1 MSKVPEPS
9 GRGRAGNSTGSRN
22 TVVRWGVMFL
32 YLLVVACGALLVYY
46 FFADMTRRDF
56 VLTIMGWSL
65 LVLIGSFLERNLGE
79 ILSIIALFALY
90 LVARWLLMTPTTFVG
105 LGFVMCGYG
114 LIMTCMVFK
123 HGPKSR
129 WQIDEKNFVRKS
141 TRWIA
146 AAVFA
151 GFAIAWIVI
160 DVDPEPNSQVAEVL
174 LVPLNVRARAG
185 ALCAAEGS
193 SPDVRSLR
201 AIIARERAPQAAQR
215 YEIKSTPAGTVRLE
229 FELKEVLW
237 EAISRYHS
245 VAIPAGAKIVFEGR
259 CAGANRFEWSLHRDT
274 TVPATLLPELG
285 GEFAPGK

>member
-1 MSKVPEPS
+1 MSKVPERN
-9 GRGRAGNSTGSRN
+9 GRGEAGKSTSVGGA
-22 TVVRWGVMFL
+22 VVRWGVMFL

-79 ILSIIALFALY
+79 ILSVIALFALY

-160 DVDPEPNSQVAEVL
+160 DVDPEPSSQVAEVV

-185 ALCAAEGS
+185 ALCAGEGS

-215 YEIKSTPAGTVRLE
+215 SVTNRTHARR
-229 FELKEVLW
+229 
-237 EAISRYHS
+237 ISRSTS
-245 VAIPAGAKIVFEGR
+245 VIGVAR
-259 CAGANRFEWSLHRDT
+259 ANISLL
-274 TVPATLLPELG
+274 ALS
-285 GEFAPGK
+285 